1 MATSL
6 MERIKKAST
15 IKETRILAESEF
27 FTDVDETPTDI
38 FAINVAL
45 SGSITGGLKSGLL
58 TLAGE
63 SKNFKTMYGLLMAS
77 AYLKKN
83 KEAVLIFYDSEFGSP
98 TAYFESVGIDT
109 NRVLHV
115 PVKNLEEL
123 KFDLMQQLTEIKKG
137 DKLFVMVDSI
147 GNLASK
153 KEAEDAEDGKS
164 VQDMTRAKFLKGFY
178 RIITPYL
185 RIKDIPMVQIAHTYE
200 TQEMFSKTIVSG
212 GKGITLASDAVW
224 IIGKSQEKDGT
235 DLAGFNFT
243 IRINKSR
250 YVREKSAIPITVKFE
265 GGVSRYTGLL
275 DMAVDSGVVV
285 KPSNG
290 WYSRVDDDGVIES
303 KKFRIKET
311 DNKEFW
317 VPVLANKK
325 FLNWIEENYQVSQGA
340 LISDEEI
347 DSAIQDEDE

>member
-1 MATSL
+1 MKIISI
-6 MERIKKAST
+6 EPIGKKPVYDISV
-15 IKETRILAESEF
+15 ENVEHYVLANG
-27 FTDVDETPTDI
+27 V
-38 FAINVAL
+38 
-45 SGSITGGLKSGLL
+45 ITHNTG
-58 TLAGE
+58 
-63 SKNFKTMYGLLMAS
+63 
-77 AYLKKN
+77 
-83 KEAVLIFYDSEFGSP
+83 V
-98 TAYFESVGIDT
+98 
-109 NRVLHV
+109 
-115 PVKNLEEL
+115 
-123 KFDLMQQLTEIKKG
+123 
-137 DKLFVMVDSI
+137 
-147 GNLASK
+147 
-153 KEAEDAEDGKS
+153 
-164 VQDMTRAKFLKGFY
+164 
-178 RIITPYL
+178 
-185 RIKDIPMVQIAHTYE
+185 
-200 TQEMFSKTIVSG
+200 
-212 GKGITLASDAVW
+212 TLASDAVW

-290 WYSRVDDDGVIES
+290 WYSRVDEDGVIES

-317 VPVLANKK
+317 APVLANKK

>member
-1 MATSL
+1 

-38 FAINVAL
+38 FAINIAL
-45 SGSITGGLKSGLL
+45 SGSINGGLKSGLL

-83 KEAVLIFYDSEFGSP
+83 KDAVLLFYDSEFGSP

-153 KEAEDAEDGKS
+153 KEADDAEDGKS

-212 GKGITLASDAVW
+212 GCLLAGTQIIMNDGSLKNIEDVQVGEYVQTIESAQRVTHTWNPETLLEGTPECYRVTF
-224 IIGKSQEKDGT
+224 EDGT
-235 DLAGFNFT
+235 SVVCSAEHQFLVDGNWVKAEVLLVNTEVTT
-243 IRINKSR
+243 I
-250 YVREKSAIPITVKFE
+250 
-265 GGVSRYTGLL
+265 
-275 DMAVDSGVVV
+275 
-285 KPSNG
+285 
-290 WYSRVDDDGVIES
+290 
-303 KKFRIKET
+303 
-311 DNKEFW
+311 
-317 VPVLANKK
+317 
-325 FLNWIEENYQVSQGA
+325 
-340 LISDEEI
+340 
-347 DSAIQDEDE
+347 